1 VGLAAAEPVTGT
13 QVPRQFMA
21 CVPQLSVQFVN
32 TFDGASNWGVGR
44 GIGVTT
50 PAPSGG
56 SGDCIAD
63 ESGATPV
70 RPGFDGGGRGV
81 CCWASALT
89 DSNANPIA
97 TIADSRRM
105 FIVLLP
111 YVGAAIKD
119 LRIRAPCIVRRQAV
133 ATIFGPA
140 MLLIFI
146 KRSARRS

>member
-1 VGLAAAEPVTGT
+1 MQELVTPAGAVGLAAAEPVTGT

-70 RPGFDGGGRGV
+70 RPGFDGGGRGEF
-81 CCWASALT
+81 CWAGALA
-89 DSNANPIA
+89 DSNANPSA
-97 TIADSRRM
+97 AIADSRRM

-111 YVGAAIKD
+111 YDYVG
-119 LRIRAPCIVRRQAV
+119 
-133 ATIFGPA
+133 
-140 MLLIFI
+140 
-146 KRSARRS
+146 